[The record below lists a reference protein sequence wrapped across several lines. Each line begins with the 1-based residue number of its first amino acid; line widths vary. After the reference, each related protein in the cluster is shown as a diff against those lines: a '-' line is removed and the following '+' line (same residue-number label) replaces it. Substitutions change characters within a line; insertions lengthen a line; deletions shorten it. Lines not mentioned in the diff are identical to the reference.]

1 MMPRMVPPD
10 GELDKMSVEASFIAR
25 ALIDSVHRAGHKAV
39 KLAQWPVQAT
49 VGNICYLPIGQPVV
63 AGGPESD

>member
-1 MMPRMVPPD
+1 MD
-10 GELDKMSVEASFIAR
+10 SEIHTEELTVEADDVFPVSPAVRI
-25 ALIDSVHRAGHKAV
+25 ITYHREMGWE
-39 KLAQWPVQAT
+39 LQSSSLTPVQAT